1 MTWGQSLLR
10 SWVTRL
16 ERESPSH
23 ISSTHTALLMTPTSC
38 FFKAKELF
46 KQPECKLFRLLWFFL
61 RFSNRALPCGCWL
74 LLFSRSVMSDSLQ
87 LHGPYS
93 SWNSLGQ
100 NTGVGSVSLLQGIFP
115 TQESNPGL
123 PHCRLILYQLSHKGS
138 PRILEWVANPF
149 SSGSSWP
156 KNQPRVSCIAG
167 GFFTNLAIREAH
179 YKERIPIK

>member
-87 LHGPYS
+87 PHGLKNAWLPYPS
-93 SWNSLGQ
+93 LSLGVCSKSCPLSRWYYP
-100 NTGVGSVSLLQGIFP
+100 TISSSVVTFSTHLQSFP
-115 TQESNPGL
+115 
-123 PHCRLILYQLSHKGS
+123 
-138 PRILEWVANPF
+138 A
-149 SSGSSWP
+149 SGSFPMS
-156 KNQPRVSCIAG
+156 Q
-167 GFFTNLAIREAH
+167 FFTSGGQVLELQHGNPMDRGA
-179 YKERIPIK
+179 